1 MHKTIVAVMHF
12 SLWFILC
19 LVLCSCAR
27 KPVYP
32 VAPFE
37 RGSVRI
43 ELSALSEKKPVF
55 YTFRE
60 GKEKGINFFVLKLNG
75 EVQSYF
81 DACAKCYPKK
91 KGYRQAGDRLDCR
104 ACDVTY
110 SVYDLKEGIG
120 SCYPIR
126 LKGRIEA
133 GSYVIDREDLLQGGK
148 YF

>member
-1 MHKTIVAVMHF
+1 MNRIIVAF
-12 SLWFILC
+12 LL
-19 LVLCSCAR
+19 LVCSCSG

-32 VAPFE
+32 AAPFE

-43 ELSALSEKKPVF
+43 NIADLVEKKPVF
-55 YTFRE
+55 YTYRE
-60 GKEKGINFFVLKLNG
+60 GDKRGINFFVLKLDG

-91 KGYRQAGDRLDCR
+91 KGYRLTGDRLDCR

-110 SVYDLKEGIG
+110 SVYDLKDGIG
-120 SCYPIR
+120 SCYPIK
-126 LKGRIEA
+126 LKGKLEGRTED
-133 GSYVIDREDLLQGGK
+133 GFYVIDREDLLKGER